1 MTKINWRKLATSALI
16 SSLLLSPAA
25 ITAQTIHTVSEG
37 DTIYDLAINYGTTEA
52 EIMAWNGLLHSDL
65 SVGMNLIV
73 QNPDGSWA
81 GETETDY
88 SQDVVQSTPADGS
101 HIVGSGDTLSGIA
114 AVYGVTVDELYAWNG
129 LSNSFLQV
137 GDIIAVGPQGASNV
151 SQGPVYTEPTPEY
164 TTPYYPPVETS
175 GNYITIQP
183 GDTLSGL
190 AMVLGTTTEAIM
202 GANGLSS
209 DWLVAGQTLA
219 VPADAI
225 YPTASTSTYVPETTN
240 SFTPNTTVA
249 DPVASPNGG
258 TDHIVQAGDTL
269 SGIATTYG
277 VSLND
282 IYTWNPSISEQLSIG
297 QAVTI
302 QTAGPVSTEE
312 NMQVEDSDGTRSVVD
327 LSRVPENVRPDTH
340 VVQAGDNIWRIAEE
354 YDVSANSIRMWNELP
369 EGDDSLTIGD
379 TIYVSNP
386 AFVPEM
392 HEVAEGETLDTIAET
407 AEVTVENIVKWNELE
422 NEEAFEVGDIL
433 FVTNPRPLTHNV
445 EPGETLEEIA
455 ENYNIEVADLRT
467 WNYLPE
473 NAQII
478 NGTLIVSDPKEDVI
492 STNQNGESE
501 ETSETSEDA
510 SEEPSEE
517 SAETTSDEQ

>member
-37 DTIYDLAINYGTTEA
+37 DTIYDLAINYGSTEE
-52 EIMAWNGLLHSDL
+52 EIMAWNGLLHSEL

-73 QNPDGSWA
+73 QNPDGSQA
-81 GETETDY
+81 VETETGTETTETVA
-88 SQDVVQSTPADGS
+88 QTTPVDGS
-101 HIVGSGDTLSGIA
+101 HVVGAGDTLSGIA

-137 GDIIAVGPQGASNV
+137 GDLIAVGPSGASNV
-151 SQGPVYTEPTPEY
+151 SQGPVYEEPIVDD

-190 AMVLGTTTEAIM
+190 AMVLGTTTEALM
-202 GANGLSS
+202 GANGLTS
-209 DWLVAGQTLA
+209 DWLVAGNTLA

-225 YPTASTSTYVPETTN
+225 YPTASKSNYVPETTN
-240 SFTPNTTVA
+240 SFTPNTTTA
-249 DPVASPNGG
+249 NPTASANGG
-258 TDHIVQAGDTL
+258 TDHIVEAGDTL

-282 IYTWNPSISEQLSIG
+282 IYTWNPSISEQLTIG
-297 QAVTI
+297 QPVTI

-312 NMQVEDSDGTRSVVD
+312 NMQIEDSDGTRNVVD
-327 LSRVPENVRPDTH
+327 LSKVPENVRPDTH

-392 HEVAEGETLDTIAET
+392 HEVVEEDTLDTIAE
-407 AEVTVENIVKWNELE
+407 AAGVTVENIVKWNELE
-422 NEEAFEVGDIL
+422 NEEDFAVGDIL

-455 ENYNIEVADLRT
+455 ENYNIDVADLRA
-467 WNYLPE
+467 WNFLPE
-473 NAQII
+473 NARII
-478 NGTLIVSDPKEDVI
+478 NGTLIVSDPTEDVI
-492 STNQNGESE
+492 STNQNTESE
-501 ETSETSEDA
+501 SDDASETSSDESTETS
-510 SEEPSEE
+510 SEE
-517 SAETTSDEQ
+517 